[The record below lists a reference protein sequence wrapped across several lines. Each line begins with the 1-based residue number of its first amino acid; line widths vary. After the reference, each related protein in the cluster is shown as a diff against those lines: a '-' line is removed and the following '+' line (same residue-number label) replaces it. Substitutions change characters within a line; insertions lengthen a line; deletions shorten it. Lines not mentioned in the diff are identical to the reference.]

1 MKKNFILLIILCS
14 VVLASCLGSSEKE
27 APITE
32 TERKVEQV
40 QQVTQYENAVIQEQI
55 NNETVAT
62 QPVEIKLL
70 DPNTSTVIKTIMPME
85 LGYEKDFTAYVK
97 AIEKMAK
104 ELARG
109 SATVTGYDKKMVLDK
124 LGEDGRIIKGSPL
137 VVLKESELV
146 EKILATS
153 DESTTVTLP
162 LYLTESNY
170 SAANIESLDDV
181 VIASYTTYFK
191 TANAGRNKN
200 IELSAKAIHNLIVGS
215 GDFFSFNLNV
225 GPRDVESGYQP
236 AHEII
241 NKKLVMGI
249 GGGICQTSST
259 LFNAV
264 DQVHIATLERHHHSL
279 DVGYVPQERDA
290 TVSYGSLDYRF
301 QNVSGVP
308 FIIKAIYRNGSL
320 TVELRTSEDY
330 VEMLKKNE

>member
-308 FIIKAIYRNGSL
+308 FIIKVIYRNGSL